1 MYTQKTPKH
10 HIKSGNQA
18 DKGSSS
24 QRNIPNSMMNSMVNQ
39 NQAMENEADR
49 VSAEVGASCNRLDE
63 IKSALGSRLGVDF
76 SGVKIHTDDAADR
89 AARSY
94 NARAFTKGGDVYL
107 GKDGMNPTIAAHE
120 LVHTVQQGAVSGGGV
135 MSAPEGQVQL
145 WGKKKPVPKGQLDL
159 DSMNFGKLSYKGDK
173 DYKKLSKLMKNFNKS
188 NGSDED
194 RAALM
199 EAAMQ
204 YIDKNSRGTEA
215 KHVGRT
221 ANAEKLL
228 YQLSMDQG
236 QQEKGISNIYNMK
249 NQIAAQDDE
258 YGRENQ
264 AEGHD
269 VLNRLTKAV
278 KGEGGFSNAM
288 SMIAANVMADQGNS
302 KYVIGSSSNTQRIYD
317 SDNDPDKYY
326 NLVSGRATQG
336 QHKNNV
342 GTNFHE
348 FTHASAGE
356 TYDNTRLFFTS
367 DKNISDEDL
376 LKRRDDRMQR
386 MNELKASFKPS
397 ASMSQYD
404 FNDRYMYAT
413 GSKTGHQYAPDHT
426 KKINGL
432 KESSSDSVKEK
443 LDAEIAQIKKMSDPF
458 LADENDRIN
467 DYKTKDRA
475 LTDAMNDAK
484 SKNDK
489 KGYEKYRSQRRAL
502 DGKRDF
508 LAHDDTNIEY
518 EPVINQML
526 IMHEMSSDDRSSQY
540 YRQLKAA
547 ALRAHVDRAKARMK
561 NKNK

>member
-1 MYTQKTPKH
+1 MYTPKTPKH
-10 HIKSGNQA
+10 HIRSGNKA

-24 QRNIPNSMMNSMVNQ
+24 QRSIPNSMMNSMVNY

-49 VSAEVGASCNRLDE
+49 VSAEVGASCNRLDD

-76 SGVKIHTDDAADR
+76 SNVKVHTDDAADR

-145 WGKKKPVPKGQLDL
+145 WGKKKPAPKGILDL
-159 DSMNFGKLSYKGDK
+159 DSMNFGKASYGRDK
-173 DYKKLSKLMKNFNKS
+173 DYKNLKKLMKNFNKS

-204 YIDKNSRGTEA
+204 YIDKNSRGKEA

-228 YQLSMDQG
+228 YQLSMDKG
-236 QQEKGISNIYNMK
+236 QQEKGIANIYNMK
-249 NQIAAQDDE
+249 NQMAAQDDQ

-288 SMIAANVMADQGNS
+288 SMIASNVMADQGNS

-326 NLVSGRATQG
+326 NLVSGRAAQG
-336 QHKNNV
+336 QHQNNV

-386 MNELKASFKPS
+386 MNEIKASFKPS

-404 FNDRYMYAT
+404 FNGRYDYAT
-413 GSKTGHQYAPDHT
+413 GSKTGHQYAPNFT
-426 KKINGL
+426 NKINEL
-432 KESSSDSVKEK
+432 KESSSDSVKQK
-443 LDAEIAQIKKMSDPF
+443 LDSEIAQIKKMSDPF
-458 LADENDRIN
+458 IADENYKIN

-489 KGYEKYRSQRRAL
+489 KGYEKYHSQRRAL
-502 DGKRDF
+502 DKKRDF

-526 IMHEMSSDDRSSQY
+526 IEHEMSSDDRSSQY

-561 NKNK
+561 KNK

>member
-426 KKINGL
+426 NKINGL
-432 KESSSDSVKEK
+432 KESSSDSVKQK

-458 LADENDRIN
+458 LDDENYRIN

-489 KGYEKYRSQRRAL
+489 KGYEKYHSQRRAL